1 MLRLEKGHWDL
12 LTGAAGGLDEDNAAD
27 RDVLVDDLRRSGLW
41 RETLGAGQLADRT
54 GLFRLARDKG
64 LTVDVFPV
72 SGVYLAMT
80 NIDEAGARGPVGTTA
95 SGSGFSIDRAV
106 LGCLG
111 EAVEFCSWVFRRSDR
126 ENLLGEADLAGARR
140 IDAFRVLG
148 FSAAQLASRE
158 RLNRVWDG
166 WDRIP
171 PSAEL
176 AHPQFWRSV
185 TSFDGARSAACPGF
199 LCYGRFG
206 ELVHG
211 DPTLD
216 ADSNGCAAGPTVELA
231 RTRALLELV
240 ERDAAGIWWNRGC
253 IRPRLDVID
262 LDAALQAALAEY
274 RGETARRV
282 WFIDISTFS
291 SAAIVAAVS
300 CQADGAGLALG
311 FGVAFDR
318 RDAARSAFLELVQ
331 SETAIE
337 ACAVRSADGH
347 RERSPEDRRIAQW
360 MRFADLRNLPFVAGS
375 VGRQADGGESQ
386 AASAEE
392 LLDEIEHACGT
403 TVWFADLTRAE
414 FAVPVA
420 KALCEGLAHYKL
432 RRGSPR
438 YADVPR
444 LNGWRTTRNG
454 TGRSDPRRLLI

>member
-1 MLRLEKGHWDL
+1 MLRLEKGHWGL
-12 LTGAAGGLDEDNAAD
+12 LAGAAGGRDQDNAAD
-27 RDVLVDDLRRSGLW
+27 RRGLIDDLRHCGLW
-41 RETLGAGQLADRT
+41 RETFATGDLADRA

-64 LTVDVFPV
+64 LTVDVLPV
-72 SGVYLAMT
+72 SGAYLAMT
-80 NIDEAGARGPVGTTA
+80 NIDEAGARGPIRTTA

-126 ENLLGEADLAGARR
+126 ERLLGDADLAGAER
-140 IDAFRVLG
+140 IDASRVLG
-148 FSAAQLASRE
+148 FSPAQLASRE

-171 PSAEL
+171 PAGQL
-176 AHPQFWRSV
+176 ACPQFWSAV
-185 TSFDGARSAACPGF
+185 ATFDGTRSAACPAF
-199 LCYGRFG
+199 LCHGRFG

-216 ADSNGCAAGPTVELA
+216 ADSNGCAAGPTIELA
-231 RTRALLELV
+231 RTRALLELA

-253 IRPRLDVID
+253 VRPRLDIAD
-262 LDAALQAALAEY
+262 LDATLRATLMLHCE
-274 RGETARRV
+274 ETARRV
-282 WFIDISTFS
+282 WFLDISTFA
-291 SAAIVAAVS
+291 SAAVVAAVS
-300 CQADGAGLALG
+300 CRADGAGLALG
-311 FGVAFDR
+311 FGAAFDR

-337 ACAVRSADGH
+337 ACAVRAADGH
-347 RERSPEDRRIAQW
+347 RARPPEDRGIARW
-360 MRFADLRNLPFVAGS
+360 TRFADLRNLPFVAGS
-375 VGRQADGGESQ
+375 VEQRTDGDKQ
-386 AASAEE
+386 AASAEV

-414 FAVPVA
+414 FAVPVV

-444 LNGWRTTRNG
+444 LNGWHTTRDG
-454 TGRSDPRRLLI
+454 TGRSDPRRLLV